1 MVNDHSDS
9 ERGNPLPPHRL
20 LFPINSKGSFI
31 CTIPR
36 IRLTAHQWDAMLYP
50 QACLIVNCCARLT
63 LPVKTK
69 PQKTK
74 RCYLFHNSLFQQAV
88 LLGRHDEVV
97 RLVLVVHDV
106 LQPDAR
112 LVLQV
117 EEELLVEY
125 EGHSTDLLNVGLGGR
140 VAVDEVGSNPNGN
153 LSPELLSRKAFYKR
167 KNILCNI
174 NNLNSAGRN
183 P

>member
-1 MVNDHSDS
+1 MGCYAIPSSVSDS
-9 ERGNPLPPHRL
+9 KL
-20 LFPINSKGSFI
+20 L
-31 CTIPR
+31 CTSHATS
-36 IRLTAHQWDAMLYP
+36 LKKSAE
-50 QACLIVNCCARLT
+50 
-63 LPVKTK
+63 
-69 PQKTK
+69 TK

-125 EGHSTDLLNVGLGGR
+125 EGHATDLLNVGLSGG
-140 VAVDEVGSNPNGN
+140 VAVDEVSSNPNGN
-153 LSPELLSRKAFYKR
+153 LSPELLSRKSFYKR

-174 NNLNSAGRN
+174 NNTFKQCSQDTKWSTVKVYLLINSFIHSLIHSFTHSFM
-183 P
+183 